1 MFIKYLVWIYLPIEL
16 GSKAVLI
23 DVAVMP
29 DPVDY
34 NIFIGRDDIH
44 AMNVVVFSLFV
55 VRLVKR
61 KGWFVLVTVK

>member
-1 MFIKYLVWIYLPIEL
+1 
-16 GSKAVLI
+16 
-23 DVAVMP
+23 MP